1 MGKNLINMAETAAK
15 GLEKSMLGGIKKES
29 AVKAI
34 KEVAEEGSRQVSELT
49 QTVSSQS
56 ARITTLSDEV
66 KTAQQR
72 LNVANAS
79 LNYTQTE
86 LATKNKALTE
96 TTEQLT
102 KSKSDLAE
110 AKKIKKGETV
120 LEDGSVQ
127 EIKVNK
133 NGTRMKKIKAANGN
147 LKSVEV
153 EQLDGSKRLTEY
165 DSLSGKRVN
174 TKTNTTGEEVNIDYD
189 LSGKTAKVSTKAE
202 PKPELLKRTKEGS
215 KIYEEY
221 SDGSKVVR
229 SQVDVG
235 KSQLEKF
242 DKSGKLVEKYQEH
255 VKGDFS
261 DSLHVLYKD
270 NQEVITQTYKGP
282 TFENTKVKTISTNE
296 FGERFVSEF
305 KYKTSAGELVYRP
318 TKTDMMGNIT
328 KGESVATY
336 NLPENADGFRVKTVK
351 TEYDIT
357 DNGGFFGPQVKAKKD
372 TVMAKNGSRLERL
385 YDDNSGRVSQSL
397 TYDEKGSG
405 NSYIKDKFRFAE
417 SGYLNEPLSKDVI
430 EEFYTL

>member
-15 GLEKSMLGGIKKES
+15 GLEKSMLGGVKKES
-29 AVKAI
+29 AVKAL
-34 KEVAEEGSRQVSELT
+34 KEVAEEGSRQVSELS

-66 KTAQQR
+66 RTAQQQ
-72 LNVANAS
+72 LNNANAS
-79 LNYTQTE
+79 LNYAQTE

-102 KSKSDLAE
+102 KTKSDLAE
-110 AKKIKKGETV
+110 AKNIKKGETV

-153 EQLDGSKRLTEY
+153 EQLDGSKRYTEY
-165 DSLSGKRVN
+165 DTLSGKPVS
-174 TKTNTTGEEVNIDYD
+174 TKTNTTGEEVNIEYD
-189 LSGKTAKVSTKAE
+189 LSGKTAKVSSKAE

-215 KIYEEY
+215 KIVEEF
-221 SDGSKVVR
+221 SDGSKVIR
-229 SQVDVG
+229 SQVAPG

-242 DKSGKLVEKYQEH
+242 DKSGKLVEKYQEN
-255 VKGDFS
+255 VKGDAT

-270 NQEVITQTYKGP
+270 NQEVITRTWKGP
-282 TFENTKVKTISTNE
+282 TFENTRVKTISTNE
-296 FGERFVSEF
+296 FGEKFVSESKF
-305 KYKTSAGELVYRP
+305 TCNEGEVVYRP

-328 KGESVATY
+328 NGESVATY

-351 TEYDIT
+351 TEYDIV
-357 DNGGFFGPQVKAKKD
+357 NNFIPFSQIKKD
-372 TVMAKNGSRLERL
+372 TVIAKNGSRLERL
-385 YDDNSGRVSQSL
+385 YDNSGRLSQSL
-397 TYDEKGSG
+397 AYDEKGTG
-405 NSYIKDKFRFAE
+405 NSYIKDKFRFSAR
-417 SGYLNEPLSKDVI
+417 GYGNEPLEYLPDMTTHVQGL
-430 EEFYTL
+430 F